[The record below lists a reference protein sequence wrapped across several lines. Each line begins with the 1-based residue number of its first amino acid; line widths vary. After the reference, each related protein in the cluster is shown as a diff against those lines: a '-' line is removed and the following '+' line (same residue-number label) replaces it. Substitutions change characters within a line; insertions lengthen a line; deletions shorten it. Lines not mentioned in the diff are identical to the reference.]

1 MTFLLYDGNHNPID
15 QFVTDQ
21 DGYAYI
27 NTLDLSGK
35 VYLKELE
42 NQGYIVDTQTKTAYV
57 KPGETTE
64 IEWKNTPI
72 TGQIQITK
80 TSEDYNTMN
89 G

>member
-1 MTFLLYDGNHNPID
+1 M
-15 QFVTDQ
+15 
-21 DGYAYI
+21 
-27 NTLDLSGK
+27 
-35 VYLKELE
+35 
-42 NQGYIVDTQTKTAYV
+42 DTQTKTVYV

-89 G
+89 GWAAGTPAAERRV